1 MMQEAIEKAVIGQN
15 LNAREAEAVMREIMG
30 GSATE
35 AQIAAFLTAMRMKGE
50 SIEELAMFAR
60 VMRENCAKVRVNAAN
75 LVDTCGTG
83 GDKIKTF
90 NISTT
95 AAFVAAGAGVSVA
108 KHGNRAVT
116 SRSGS
121 ADVLEALGVNLAQTP
136 EDAARCLEATGIAFL
151 FAPVFHPAMKHAIKP
166 RREIGIRTAFNVLG
180 PLTNPFCAKAQL
192 LGVYSPQLVEKMAAA
207 LLSLGTERGFV
218 VHGVDGIDEAST
230 IGETLVAEIRDGS
243 ISQRTLS
250 PRDFGLKKASAAQ
263 ILGGGARENAIT
275 LLRILRGE
283 RGAKRDIV
291 LANAALAI
299 IAGGKAD
306 GLSGAMDAAE
316 QSIDSGRAHE
326 KVHALVKQSRG
337 DMSKFEELENV
348 P

>member
-1 MMQEAIEKAVIGQN
+1 MIQQAIEKAVLGRN
-15 LNAREAEAVMREIMG
+15 LDAQEAEAVMREIMAG
-30 GSATE
+30 AATE

-50 SIEELAMFAR
+50 SVEELCAFAR
-60 VMRENCAKVRVNAAN
+60 VMRENCMKVRINAAN

-83 GDKIKTF
+83 GDRIKTF

-95 AAFVAAGAGVSVA
+95 AAFVASGAGVSVA

-121 ADVLEALGVNLAQTP
+121 ADVLEALGVNLAQAP

-192 LGVYSPQLVEKMAAA
+192 LGVYEPQLVEKMAGA

-230 IGETLVAEIRDGS
+230 IGKTLVAEIRDGG

-250 PRDFGLKKASAAQ
+250 PEDFGLKKASAAQ
-263 ILGGGARENAIT
+263 ILGGDARENAIT
-275 LLRILRGE
+275 LLGILRGE

-299 IAGGKAD
+299 VAAGKAD
-306 GLSGAMDAAE
+306 GISGAMDAAG

-326 KVHALVKQSRG
+326 KVRALVKQGKG
-337 DMSKFEELENV
+337 DAARLEELENV